1 LRVKKIPNRL
11 CLGCQQMKPKREL
24 IRVVRNKEGQVSL
37 DKTGKKPGRG
47 AYICPNVECLNK
59 AKKAKRL
66 DRSLEVKIDDEVYRQ
81 LEEELRSG
89 G

>member
-1 LRVKKIPNRL
+1 MRVKKIPNRL